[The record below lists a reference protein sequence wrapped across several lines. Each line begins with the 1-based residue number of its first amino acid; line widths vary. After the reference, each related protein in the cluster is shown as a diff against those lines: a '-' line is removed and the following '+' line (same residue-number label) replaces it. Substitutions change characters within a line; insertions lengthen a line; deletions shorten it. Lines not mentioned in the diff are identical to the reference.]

1 MISGRVNDPI
11 SNPQESE
18 VQVPVGVCP
27 FPHGMTS
34 VALSEHSAIPST
46 VEQASSSSLVQMLED
61 LDSPNDSA
69 AIDYMAL
76 ADEVEKWLA
85 QEELLRNQ

>member
-1 MISGRVNDPI
+1 MISGRVKEST
-11 SNPQESE
+11 SNIQELE
-18 VQVPVGVCP
+18 VQAPVGVCP

-34 VALSEHSAIPST
+34 LTSSEHSAIPST
-46 VEQASSSSLVQMLED
+46 VEHTSSPSLVQLLED
-61 LDSPNDSA
+61 LDSPDDSSA
-69 AIDYMAL
+69 VDYMAL